1 MLFRSGVN
9 GDTGEYESCIPA
21 DLTVAM
27 GAVKPA
33 HLVNWAGEYMKELAL
48 GEIGAH
54 PRVEDAFSGWQ
65 EALELCHVRRFL
77 PRRSHTGHKGQNG
90 RLLLIAGCRQYL
102 GAAATVKRPMTI
114 TAANNVDKNFF
125 INPLLLHAMHK
136 HV

>member
-1 MLFRSGVN
+1 MAALDLPSGVN

-65 EALELCHVRRFL
+65 SFTTCGGSCPGGPTPDTRAKTAGCCLSQGAGSTPERRCWL
-77 PRRSHTGHKGQNG
+77 PRRRPGPGQGMSAWPLSQG
-90 RLLLIAGCRQYL
+90 R
-102 GAAATVKRPMTI
+102 
-114 TAANNVDKNFF
+114 
-125 INPLLLHAMHK
+125 
-136 HV
+136 